1 MWNPGASGVIEAYLP
16 SGAKEWDRDLGL
28 LGEEENSQAQAK
40 MFAFCPDMQ
49 ISHSDKLISE
59 PVSYRNYLK

>member
-16 SGAKEWDRDLGL
+16 SGTKEWDRDLGL
-28 LGEEENSQAQAK
+28 LGEK
-40 MFAFCPDMQ
+40 MFAFCPNMQ